1 MKLVK
6 MTCPYCGAALEVEEG
21 QKTVVCQYCGQTVQ
35 IDEEKNENVVTIKD
49 EAKIKEA
56 DLKAKQYED
65 SKKAEEKKQKK
76 AFIKTKTGKFI
87 IVLIVLDFLGA
98 LVAFN
103 DSHIS
108 AGIVALLQIA
118 LALTALLIGNG
129 SIENIKGKKVPYA
142 IFLVISCILFIPY
155 MRLTNTSSHSSSTLF
170 SNK

>member
-129 SIENIKGKKVPYA
+129 SIENMAQSQNLLI
-142 IFLVISCILFIPY
+142 
-155 MRLTNTSSHSSSTLF
+155 
-170 SNK
+170 